1 MKRTLSF
8 ILSVLLCSTLMAQ
21 EKLTSE
27 KIQQDMLEAKEKLE
41 AFDTETLLDSLD
53 QEKLPKLVSGGL
65 FAGANIS
72 NFIITRNHKPM
83 SSNMKI
89 GGELGGFIDFRIT
102 RHFSIQ
108 PQVIFTAQQNYFAAT
123 DTANTLWSFGAEIP
137 VYFLGRFGNMQKG
150 YIQFGGGIFT
160 HFTFASNIKDKYK
173 NWADPTSVKPST
185 DPYDY
190 SKLYSLHDNHFGA
203 FVTSH
208 IPDTRR
214 ILSKYR
220 DGLNLVRSSLY
231 DAAMDDAFAPWGGT
245 LIPCYSGS
253 QSNYG
258 PYYIQGDDI
267 LGYGMST
274 AGLYSFDGRLD
285 TDWERHPKDLI
296 STNDLQRF
304 MATLVSL
311 FGEDAS
317 DAERARNRPRQASRY
332 R

>member
-1 MKRTLSF
+1 MKRTLSL

-21 EKLTSE
+21 EKLTNE
-27 KIQQDMLEAKEKLE
+27 KIQQNLLEAKEKLE

-53 QEKLPKLVSGGL
+53 QDKLPKLVSGGL
-65 FAGANIS
+65 FTGANIS
-72 NFIITRNHKPM
+72 NFIISRNHKPM

-102 RHFSIQ
+102 KHFSIQ

-173 NWADPTSVKPST
+173 NWADPTSVKPPT

-203 FVTSH
+203 CIMV
-208 IPDTRR
+208 
-214 ILSKYR
+214 
-220 DGLNLVRSSLY
+220 
-231 DAAMDDAFAPWGGT
+231 
-245 LIPCYSGS
+245 
-253 QSNYG
+253 
-258 PYYIQGDDI
+258 
-267 LGYGMST
+267 GYEFPFGMQIN
-274 AGLYSFDGRLD
+274 AQY
-285 TDWERHPKDLI
+285 K
-296 STNDLQRF
+296 
-304 MATLVSL
+304 VSL
-311 FGEDAS
+311 SDIATFYKEMKGDPTADALIYPQS
-317 DAERARNRPRQASRY
+317 VSLVIGY
-332 R
+332 RWK